1 MQPAMPQ
8 ANAYGQMGPNLD
20 NQSIAAAN
28 AYGQMANNYYNLMG
42 QMGQYGTSL
51 AASGMN
57 TNASQAQARY
67 SDGGSGGGGGYG
79 GFNVSGPA
87 GNVASGALAGLYGG
101 GGGGGG
107 MSMSVSKGA
116 PYSQTKAFANQGFNF
131 LGGLVNRVHSN
142 NSDARIFAGMLGNEF
157 KANREAAFP
166 NPYQQA
172 QSNVAASRLL
182 DKYKKFG

>member
-1 MQPAMPQ
+1 
-8 ANAYGQMGPNLD
+8 
-20 NQSIAAAN
+20 
-28 AYGQMANNYYNLMG
+28 
-42 QMGQYGTSL
+42 
-51 AASGMN
+51 
-57 TNASQAQARY
+57 
-67 SDGGSGGGGGYG
+67 
-79 GFNVSGPA
+79 
-87 GNVASGALAGLYGG
+87 
-101 GGGGGG
+101 
-107 MSMSVSKGA
+107 MSVSRGA
-116 PYSQTKAFANQGFNF
+116 PYAQTKAFANQGFNF